1 VISYVLLTAPLL
13 RVNIYPVW
21 QQDIGC
27 PGMHFSFKTIFRWSA
42 SRMPNLMDNMP
53 SGAGN
58 FKTKESSKVVRE
70 TRQKA
75 GQDFEHTTPGRR
87 QKGETI
93 TPGKK

>member
-58 FKTKESSKVVRE
+58 FKGKGVGKIDRDAMHPASFT
-70 TRQKA
+70 
-75 GQDFEHTTPGRR
+75 TTP
-87 QKGETI
+87 
-93 TPGKK
+93 